1 MAEVGG
7 NRCLDY
13 HRDSEQ
19 EGLVT
24 ESETQVDT
32 TLGKG
37 VAEHMAKLLVK
48 DRWAVRHPSPTLLV
62 SRPTTALRG
71 RVISRRD
78 GGDKGLGC
86 SWRILCD

>member
-1 MAEVGG
+1 MAESGG

-37 VAEHMAKLLVK
+37 VAERIVYMAK
-48 DRWAVRHPSPTLLV
+48 RQP
-62 SRPTTALRG
+62 
-71 RVISRRD
+71 
-78 GGDKGLGC
+78 
-86 SWRILCD
+86 

>member
-1 MAEVGG
+1 MRMAEAGG

-32 TLGKG
+32 TFGKG
-37 VAEHMAKLLVK
+37 VAERIVYMAKLLVK
-48 DRWAVRHPSPTLLV
+48 D
-62 SRPTTALRG
+62 
-71 RVISRRD
+71 
-78 GGDKGLGC
+78 C
-86 SWRILCD
+86 